1 IKHAPAQD
9 LRLRISGDKS
19 PRAWNVY
26 VPVPVRRTCW
36 GLSLAL
42 SVIVT
47 APLRGPV
54 AVGLNL
60 TLMEQPPPGFIE
72 LAQLSVCVKS
82 AGLAPVIAM
91 LPIDNVPVPVFVSC
105 TLLVPPFLPTLRFP
119 KESDVGDRLTAG
131 AVPVPV
137 RLTVCG
143 LPAAL
148 SVTLTAALLAPVV
161 VGVNVTLTVQLPLGA
176 TAEAQRGTAMVR
188 LKAPDMARL
197 GVIRLAVRSVVMV
210 TLWVA

>member
-1 IKHAPAQD
+1 M
-9 LRLRISGDKS
+9 RISGDKS

-161 VGVNVTLTVQLPLGA
+161 VGVNVTVRVQVPLTARVEGLRGQLL
-176 TAEAQRGTAMVR
+176 V
-188 LKAPDMARL
+188 
-197 GVIRLAVRSVVMV
+197 
-210 TLWVA
+210 